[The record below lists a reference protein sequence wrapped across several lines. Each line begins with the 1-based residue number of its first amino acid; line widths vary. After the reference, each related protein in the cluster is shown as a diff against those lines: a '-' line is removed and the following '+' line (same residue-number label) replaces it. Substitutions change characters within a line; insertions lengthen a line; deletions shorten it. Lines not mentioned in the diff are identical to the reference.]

1 MYEFI
6 WIELNWILSNL
17 KIFWIRIGKTIGY
30 EILSVVGGYRYRI
43 DVRILRLK
51 IETRKWEKR
60 CIFHIHVNISYVCVY
75 VWVGGGNIYFN
86 KNRKFQEKLQ
96 HEVDLYA
103 KKYAVDYQNML
114 IGREMVKI
122 L

>member
-1 MYEFI
+1 M
-6 WIELNWILSNL
+6 
-17 KIFWIRIGKTIGY
+17 
-30 EILSVVGGYRYRI
+30 
-43 DVRILRLK
+43 
-51 IETRKWEKR
+51 
-60 CIFHIHVNISYVCVY
+60 CVCMCE
-75 VWVGGGNIYFN
+75 WGGGNIYFN

-96 HEVDLYA
+96 HKVDLYA

>member
-1 MYEFI
+1 M
-6 WIELNWILSNL
+6 
-17 KIFWIRIGKTIGY
+17 
-30 EILSVVGGYRYRI
+30 VGGYRYRI
-43 DVRILRLK
+43 DVRILRLE

-60 CIFHIHVNISYVCVY
+60 CIFHIHVNISYGCVVVCMCE
-75 VWVGGGNIYFN
+75 GNIYFN

-96 HEVDLYA
+96 HEVDLYG

-114 IGREMVKI
+114 IGREMVRI